1 MTHRRQHIKRQEEA
15 ASDLEGLPSA
25 LGHLNRAESFH
36 EAQAVLIEAAHQ
48 RAVSLA
54 ASLAT
59 GNLPSE
65 SM

>member
-1 MTHRRQHIKRQEEA
+1 MTPLRQHIERQEEA
-15 ASDLEGLPSA
+15 ASNLEGLLSA
-25 LGHLNRAESFH
+25 LGHLNLAESFH

-59 GNLPSE
+59 GNLPGE